1 VNPQPPISE
10 RQTLSYLRNL
20 FRERGIRP
28 KNKLGQNFLVDMNLL
43 DLIVR
48 TAELGPQDIVLEVG
62 CGTGGLTARLCD
74 LAGSV
79 VGVEI
84 DADFVTLVRE
94 TTAGRCNLTLLQ
106 ADVLRNK
113 NELNSELVGLLRQI
127 YGETSDTGAARRL
140 KLVSNLPYVVATPVI
155 ANLLLTDLPLE
166 RLVVTVQWEIAER
179 LTAEPGT
186 KAYGALAVLV
196 QSLAEVS
203 VVRRLPPT
211 VFWPKPK
218 VESAI
223 VLIRPDAVR
232 RAQVPDPPRFRTF
245 LRELYTHR
253 RKILRAA
260 LTAIVGKQNRSL
272 VDSKLTELGFRG
284 DVRAETL
291 TREEH
296 LRLLLAFGDHVR

>member
-1 VNPQPPISE
+1 MTSQPPVSE

-28 KNKLGQNFLVDMNLL
+28 KNKLGQNFLVDLNLL

-48 TAELGPQDIVLEVG
+48 SAELGPQDIVLEVG

-74 LAGSV
+74 LARAV

-94 TTAGRCNLTLLQ
+94 STAGRSNLTLLQ

-113 NELNSELVGLLRQI
+113 NELNPDLIGVLRRLD
-127 YGETSDTGAARRL
+127 GESSNDEAAGRL

-155 ANLLLTDLPLE
+155 ANLLVTGLPFE

-223 VLIRPDAVR
+223 VLIRPDAGR
-232 RAQVPDPPRFRTF
+232 RAQVPDPLRFRSF

-253 RKILRAA
+253 RKNMRAA
-260 LTAIVGKQNRSL
+260 LTAVVGKQHRAL
-272 VDSKLTELGFRG
+272 VDSKLAMLGFRAE
-284 DVRAETL
+284 VRAETL
-291 TREEH
+291 TRAEH
-296 LRLLLAFGDHVR
+296 LRLLQAFGEYVR

>member
-1 VNPQPPISE
+1 MNPQPPASE

-20 FRERGIRP
+20 FQQRGIRP
-28 KNKLGQNFLVDMNLL
+28 KNKLGQNFLVDLNLL

-48 TAELGPQDIVLEVG
+48 TAEIGPEDIVLEVG
-62 CGTGGLTARLCD
+62 CGTGSLTVRLCD
-74 LAGSV
+74 LAGAV

-94 TTAGRCNLTLLQ
+94 TTVGRSNFTLLQ

-113 NELNSELVGLLRQI
+113 NELNREVLATLGGLI
-127 YGETSDTGAARRL
+127 GPGKFL

-155 ANLLLTDLPLE
+155 ANLLLTDLPFE
-166 RLVVTVQWEIAER
+166 RFVVTVQWEIAER
-179 LTAEPGT
+179 LTAQPGT
-186 KAYGALAVLV
+186 KSYGALAVLV

-203 VVRRLPPT
+203 VVRRLPPS

-223 VLIRPDAVR
+223 VLIRPDAIR
-232 RAQVPDPPRFRTF
+232 QAKVPDRLRFRAF

-253 RKILRAA
+253 RKNLRAA
-260 LTAIVGKQNRSL
+260 LTAIVGKQDRSL
-272 VDSKLTELGFRG
+272 VDSKLAELGLKG

-291 TREEH
+291 SREEH
-296 LRLLLAFGDHVR
+296 LRLSGEFGSFVQ